1 MLDHPNNQT
10 FKELQDLISKKM
22 NLVNEAMKMPM
33 SGQSNLGRSSIS
45 FGGGQRTTPE
55 QQKKAEEENSRLRR
69 EWEAKNPDEAKVYAE
84 RERLASEASTS
95 KKQAWEKQQGERK
108 QWWSNP
114 QNERKAIE
122 WEAKN
127 PRPQNPGYS
136 LIQWEKE
143 RENAGI
149 LPREEKEFRDIG
161 AIGSSSKPW
170 QPKPINLNP
179 KYYGQSSIGSN
190 SASSGTVSSNI
201 IGK

>member
-33 SGQSNLGRSSIS
+33 SGQSKLGSSSIPI
-45 FGGGQRTTPE
+45 GIGQRTTPE
-55 QQKKAEEENSRLRR
+55 QQRKASEEEARIRK
-69 EWEAKNPDEAKVYAE
+69 EWETKNPDEAKVYAE
-84 RERLASEASTS
+84 RERLSSEASTS
-95 KKQAWEKQQGERK
+95 RKQAWEKQQRERK

-170 QPKPINLNP
+170 QPKSMDLNP
-179 KYYGQSSIGSN
+179 KYYGQSSIRDNGT
-190 SASSGTVSSNI
+190 SSGSVSSNI

>member
-33 SGQSNLGRSSIS
+33 SGQSNLGRSPIS

-69 EWEAKNPDEAKVYAE
+69 
-84 RERLASEASTS
+84 
-95 KKQAWEKQQGERK
+95 
-108 QWWSNP
+108 
-114 QNERKAIE
+114 E

-161 AIGSSSKPW
+161 AIGRPSKPW

-179 KYYGQSSIGSN
+179 KYYSQSSIGSN